1 MTQYSL
7 LCIRCLS
14 IVDFAAL
21 ERLNGWLT
29 LCFQPVRLLPKTWT
43 QYFENELTDSDAN
56 WQQWCPGVMPWNDQL
71 LKSIGQ
77 KSRSIRSIKLNPF
90 RGVAAFLV
98 QYCMELDYREYVIF
112 IECYFLTVHWCV
124 YHVETTGRIN
134 CVFYIVNRNVRNT
147 EKYCKNYSVLI
158 F

>member
-1 MTQYSL
+1 MFEYCR
-7 LCIRCLS
+7 LCSIRT
-14 IVDFAAL
+14 FK
-21 ERLNGWLT
+21 WLT
-29 LCFQPVRLLPKTWT
+29 DIMFSTCPSVTKDVNTIFWKRMDWFWCKLATVVSRGNAMKRST
-43 QYFENELTDSDAN
+43 FEVNSSKVKAN
-56 WQQWCPGVMPWNDQL
+56 
-71 LKSIGQ
+71 
-77 KSRSIRSIKLNPF
+77 RSIKLNPF